1 MPSWKLLLKEGDV
14 LCFYDIVVK
23 IKELPTPEGKII
35 NKVISVCRLILVNPA
50 TNASGEHGEITCDQA
65 FFFRRSAKV

>member
-1 MPSWKLLLKEGDV
+1 MPSWKLLLKEVDV

-50 TNASGEHGEITCDQA
+50 TNASGE
-65 FFFRRSAKV
+65 RSFSSENMLSLNNEARAI